1 MDEFFCSYIEGY
13 SDTYPLKK
21 DERLEHYKLIPQ
33 DGDRSNTCID
43 NLKYVKKERA
53 CDSEVT
59 STLITAVLKYST
71 ANLSDKEIAKIF
83 KTKASCVAQLREV
96 LASDKK
102 ADEEREAMNGVKEDK
117 VRKKAA

>member
-21 DERLEHYKLIPQ
+21 DERLEHYKLIPK

-71 ANLSDKEIAKIF
+71 ANLSDKEIAKTF
-83 KTKASCVAQLREV
+83 RTQSKCVQQLREALV
-96 LASDKK
+96 AKEK
-102 ADEEREAMNGVKEDK
+102 ADKEKEAQKGSK
-117 VRKKAA
+117 

>member
-1 MDEFFCSYIEGY
+1 MDKFFGPYIEGY
-13 SDTYPLKK
+13 SDTYAVKK
-21 DERLEHYKLIPQ
+21 EKRLERYKLIPI

-83 KTKASCVAQLREV
+83 GVQSKCVAQLRALV
-96 LASDKK
+96 S
-102 ADEEREAMNGVKEDK
+102 
-117 VRKKAA
+117 